1 MKILFIS
8 RASLFSNRGG
18 DTIQIEQTAM
28 WLKKLDIE
36 VDIRLCNESIDYQPY
51 DLLHFF
57 NIIRPA
63 DILYHIRASSKP
75 YVVSTIF
82 VDYREFDRSQRRGIS
97 GLVFRFLPG
106 GMIEYL
112 KVIARALFNGE
123 KIISPEYLWMGHRR
137 SIRKIISG
145 SAMLLPNSHNEYR
158 RLSHY
163 FQVKH
168 AYRVVPNA
176 MDPGIFSSREVQIKN
191 PLMILCV
198 GRFEGL
204 KNQLRLIRAL
214 KETDFQ
220 LYLVGAAST
229 NQKEYYEECR
239 REAGPNVH
247 FVSQLPQSELVAY
260 YQQAK
265 VHVLA
270 SWFETTGLSSLEAA
284 AMGCNLV
291 ITDKGDAREYFG
303 DLAWYCDPGSTESI
317 RKAVEMAAKA
327 PVNLN
332 LQKMVSEQYNWA
344 EAAKKTGEAYR
355 LVLSNNK

>member
-1 MKILFIS
+1 VKILFIS

-18 DTIQIEQTAM
+18 DTIQIEQTAR
-28 WLKKLDIE
+28 WLKKQDVE
-36 VDIRLCNESIDYQPY
+36 VDIRLCNEAIDYQSY

-57 NIIRPA
+57 NIIRPS

-82 VDYREFDRSQRRGIS
+82 VDYREFDRSQRKGIS
-97 GLVFRFLPG
+97 GFVFRFLPG
-106 GMIEYL
+106 GIIEYL

-123 KIISPEYLWMGHRR
+123 KIISREYLWMGHRK
-137 SIRKIISG
+137 SIKKIISG

-158 RLSHY
+158 RLSQY
-163 FQVKH
+163 FKVEH
-168 AYRVVPNA
+168 DYMVVPNA
-176 MDPGIFSSREVQIKN
+176 VDPEIFPLTEARTKN
-191 PLMILCV
+191 PLMVLCV

-214 KETDFQ
+214 KETEFQ

-247 FVSQLPQSELVAY
+247 FVNQLPQAGLMAY
-260 YQQAK
+260 YQEAK

-291 ITDKGDAREYFG
+291 ITDRGDTREYFE
-303 DLAWYCDPGSTESI
+303 DLAWYCDPGSAESI
-317 RKAVEMAAKA
+317 RKAVEMAAA
-327 PVNLN
+327 TPVNLA
-332 LQKMVSEQYNWA
+332 LQKKVREQYNWA

-355 LVLSNNK
+355 LVLSNKK